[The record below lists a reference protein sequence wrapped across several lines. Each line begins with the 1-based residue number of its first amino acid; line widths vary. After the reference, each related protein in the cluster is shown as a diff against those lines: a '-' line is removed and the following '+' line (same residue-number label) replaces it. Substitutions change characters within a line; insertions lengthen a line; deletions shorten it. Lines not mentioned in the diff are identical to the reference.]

1 MIAIRKII
9 FIAITSLCF
18 TVSAS
23 QAQDMS
29 LEQVIQNVIDHYP
42 SFKTAAMQVERAKLE
57 TEKVQSQLGWQL
69 GAQGGIARN
78 VSLFGTPTDVYDLG
92 GSLSRKLEEG
102 ENISLQGS
110 VSHEDA
116 ESAFNAA
123 TANPVTKTSID
134 LNYRQPLLK
143 GSNNPAYTQSLINAE
158 AGVVIAQA
166 EQAKLYDQLAKQ
178 IMELYFVAATT
189 QVRLR
194 NAELAIKRSKRLYI
208 YNQDRA
214 SLGISEDK
222 DLLQVKAQL
231 LSKKAEHRGLKMAW
245 QQQRTALNRLM
256 GRPWDAEIKVSL
268 KSLSSPPEKD
278 FQSLYREVKT
288 YSPSLK
294 IIAGRLQLAE
304 SLMVSS
310 RDESKDQLDLIV
322 FAGGRNTQGNAAT
335 GSVDDSEIVGGVRME
350 YSQAMDKR
358 GVDAATY
365 QAKLD
370 RDIALEDK
378 KQTEED
384 LQYDLASLVA
394 EYKAGE
400 LALDAYDISV
410 NSEKKKLNEANQ
422 RYRKGRSDTEQLIL
436 FESQL
441 SVAELLLDL
450 QRIELARRYHNLS
463 LLRGE
468 IWMTIKLPEYQFS
481 DSYSIEGRE

>member
-1 MIAIRKII
+1 MKEIMKIN
-9 FIAITSLCF
+9 FIIMFAWIMSVTTIYARNL
-18 TVSAS
+18 
-23 QAQDMS
+23 S
-29 LEQVIQNVIDHYP
+29 LEQAIQNVIDHYP

-69 GAQGGIARN
+69 GAQAGMARN
-78 VSLFGTPTDVYDLG
+78 VSLFGTPTDVYDLV

-110 VSHEDA
+110 ISHEDA
-116 ESAFNAA
+116 ESAFSAA

-143 GSNNPAYTQSLINAE
+143 GSNNPAYKQSLINAE

-178 IMELYFVAATT
+178 IMELYFAAATT

-194 NAELAIKRSKRLYI
+194 NAELAIERSKRLYI
-208 YNQDRA
+208 YNKDRA

-231 LSKKAEHRGLKMAW
+231 RSKQAEHRGLQMAW

-256 GRPWDAEIKVSL
+256 GRPWDAEIKTSL
-268 KSLSSPPEKD
+268 ESLSTPPEKD

-310 RDESKDQLDLIV
+310 RDESKDQLDLIL
-322 FAGGRNTQGNAAT
+322 FAGGRNSQGDSAT
-335 GSVDDSEIVGGVRME
+335 GSVDDSEVVGGVRME
-350 YSQAMDKR
+350 YSEAVDKR

-370 RDIALEDK
+370 HDIALQDK

-394 EYKAGE
+394 EFKAGE
-400 LALDAYDISV
+400 LALKAYDISV
-410 NSEKKKLNEANQ
+410 ISEKKKLNEANQ

-441 SVAELLLDL
+441 SIAELLLDL
-450 QRIELARRYHNLS
+450 QRIELARRYRNLS

-468 IWMTIKLPEYQFS
+468 LWGSIKLPEYQFF
-481 DSYSIEGRE
+481 DSYSVEGRE